1 MCLNLFLVASAI
13 SCLDMNGND
22 RNFATLLLSV
32 LFLPPA
38 LLVLSTPS
46 CKSKSRL
53 GFNDGHSWSLG
64 QALIATGGAL
74 LGPLPTTL
82 SRLLW
87 DPLPPSHP
95 VWWRAALKHPC
106 LPPIPPHHSVQSVT
120 PPLLCTTT
128 LLCALFVQGRSDPS
142 LCRLNLHTKTQCK
155 NRQLY
160 GCRSRVQP
168 KPAHA
173 RALHGSVS
181 ARASRYYPHP

>member
-1 MCLNLFLVASAI
+1 MLPHPFLCLARFSPSDFIVLAHLCFDWVPSHTHTRIFFQAHLAWSPSGYVGSSLKGDDTGFYPGGTRGVVVFLNLFLIASAI

-74 LGPLPTTL
+74 FGPLPTTL

-87 DPLPPSHP
+87 DPQPPSHP
-95 VWWRAALKHPC
+95 VWWRAALKHPARH
-106 LPPIPPHHSVQSVT
+106 PSPR
-120 PPLLCTTT
+120 TT
-128 LLCALFVQGRSDPS
+128 L
-142 LCRLNLHTKTQCK
+142 CK
-155 NRQLY
+155 
-160 GCRSRVQP
+160 V
-168 KPAHA
+168 
-173 RALHGSVS
+173 
-181 ARASRYYPHP
+181 